1 MADTLTLTAT
11 SPCYGL
17 PPKTLGTCTLTEA
30 DLGTLTS
37 VAPFKGA
44 AVSDALKA
52 AHGMAFPAPNRATG
66 KSGARAIWFGRDIAL
81 LAGPAPDP
89 GLGDLAALTDQSD
102 AWACVTLSGDDA
114 GAVLARLVPIDLR
127 PAAFKQG
134 HTARTQLGHM
144 NASITRTGPD
154 SFLILVFRS
163 MAATLVHDLVTA
175 MESLA
180 ARH

>member
-11 SPCYGL
+11 TPCYGL
-17 PPKTLGTCTLTEA
+17 LPKTLGTCTLTET

-44 AVSDALKA
+44 ALSDALKA
-52 AHGMAFPAPNRATG
+52 AHGMTFPAPNRMRFPMDVL
-66 KSGARAIWFGRDIAL
+66 GAVFGRDMAL

-89 GLGDLAALTDQSD
+89 ALTEMAALTDQSD
-102 AWACVTLSGDDA
+102 AWTCVTLSGEDA
-114 GAVLARLVPIDLR
+114 GAVLSRLVPVNLS
-127 PAAFKQG
+127 PATFKQG

-144 NASITRTGPD
+144 NASITRTGAD
-154 SFLILVFRS
+154 TFLILVFRS